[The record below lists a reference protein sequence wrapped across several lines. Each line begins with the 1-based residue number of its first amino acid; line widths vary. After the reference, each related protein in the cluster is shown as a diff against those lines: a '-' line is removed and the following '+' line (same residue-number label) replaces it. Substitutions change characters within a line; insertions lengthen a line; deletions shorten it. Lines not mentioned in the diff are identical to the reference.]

1 VLTVHYAYICETIF
15 LGDYLLHENV
25 SFAKGL
31 EQALSTLVAH
41 PCLQRERRRVA
52 DGALMNPPTLY
63 VASGLFNS
71 SVTGMLGNLSNGDSS
86 VRPPAGVGL
95 QRAQLVLQRLRQL
108 GFRDIFTRESLL
120 NDVVLNA
127 PPGGNETAAQAHKV
141 LVQRIRSLVPEQA
154 ALVDLSISRASTC
167 FVSSHY
173 ASSFSYMAQRMRSLD
188 RGQVLRYPEITDA
201 DYGVSSK
208 FKQWGV

>member
-1 VLTVHYAYICETIF
+1 VITTYDANFVTIF
-15 LGDYLLHENV
+15 GTGDYLLHENV
-25 SFAKGL
+25 SFSKGL
-31 EQALSTLVAH
+31 EQALNTLAAH
-41 PCLQRERRRVA
+41 PCLQHERRRVA
-52 DGALMNPPTLY
+52 DGTLMNPPALY

-71 SVTGMLGNLSNGDSS
+71 SVTGMLGNSSSGDSS
-86 VRPPAGVGL
+86 LRPPANVGL
-95 QRAQLVLQRLRQL
+95 QRAQLLLQRLQKL

-120 NDVVLNA
+120 NEVILQA
-127 PPGGNETAAQAHKV
+127 PPGGNETAVQAHSV
-141 LVQRIRSLVPEQA
+141 LVQQIRSLVPEQA

-173 ASSFSYMAQRMRSLD
+173 ASSFSYMAQRIRSLD